1 MPIFDHKSR
10 TAWLDL
16 QTVSGKS
23 TMHVLPGLCGFQGSQ
38 KGFALIA
45 GEALKRLL
53 AGMGFKG
60 RSPLINSRWLV
71 L

>member
-1 MPIFDHKSR
+1 
-10 TAWLDL
+10 
-16 QTVSGKS
+16 
-23 TMHVLPGLCGFQGSQ
+23 MHVLPGLCGFQGSQ